1 MSDVEL
7 RLVADVD
14 DAVKGVAGFRKEYAD
29 LVKEV
34 AKPLKQVNAFR
45 DLEQSL
51 EGVEKESRAARE
63 RVRDLGN
70 ELARTASPSKELTNS
85 YRDAVTELRRLERAE
100 TTAQA
105 RLAARRRELQAAGI
119 DTSNLAAEQ
128 RRLSDELSK
137 NVAAGR
143 ADADLRNAQKALGV
157 GGIEQAQRRLVQLR
171 EQYRLVT
178 AEGNLSAK
186 ERGEAEATYRAS
198 VTRTLELLRQL
209 RAASAVPPGRAEVAR
224 QIQQEAAAT
233 AALTA
238 QASALDAQRAL
249 GVGRIAAEQQA
260 LVKLREQYRLIQ
272 ADGTLSARQRSEAE
286 ASYRRQVGETLGRLR
301 DMRAAIAQQDSQEQR
316 AAAAAIQRHTAA
328 RASLAQ
334 LAQAQR
340 EARLAAVE
348 TARTD
353 LGVNRYR
360 ALQVEVARVRQQYE
374 LLKGSG
380 RLTANELA
388 IAQRNMTQRIREAQ
402 RAMREMNA
410 EQSRARAGGG
420 VSGLLAPVGTAY
432 GAFRAVSGVTRQTD
446 QWVELT
452 DRIKLASTSQQE
464 YEKGLESLRA
474 MSDRTFTTM
483 TNNAEVYIGSLSQL
497 RERGFS
503 SADALRFTETLG
515 LGLVASAAKGERA
528 TQVIN
533 NFNSALQDG
542 VLRGD
547 AFNSMVR
554 VAPALADA
562 MARGLGKT
570 REELA
575 AMAKAGELTTDVF
588 VPALI
593 SQMDRLGEAVDNMTI
608 TGGDGFVR
616 VMNAWQEAVG
626 KADLKP
632 FTDALNQLAST
643 LREPAVAEAI
653 TTISSLI
660 LKLAAVAI
668 SSFSDLAAVGQD
680 IGVFVAKL
688 MGSTDAL
695 SDIERQI
702 ASVDRALSGWGVG
715 DLIARAIYSEE
726 ELKNRRSMLEGER
739 QKIIESL
746 TGMNAEVEFLTEV
759 AAAAAEAAR
768 DGQLASYRSY
778 IEQLKKLQ
786 GEQVKAAESTAKKL
800 VAAEKKALGDLQK
813 VRDERLA
820 IEQRYEQAIADLSR
834 GPKGDQNYL
843 TALNL
848 RQSAE
853 QALANGDIAGAQKQ
867 AQEALKVIRELVEA
881 GDLGMTVG
889 IKDFIR
895 SLGEIELEANSIAES
910 NAEDKLADIRYEM
923 QALKDQ
929 AKELKDMPVSVMTD
943 EASLEKVRSAI
954 ETLVAQLNQK
964 EVVIPVRV
972 VSPEGSIIKDLVA
985 PQDTVIRD
993 LQVPKFAGGGVA
1005 RGPGTGTSDSILA
1018 RISNGEGI
1026 INARAVQH
1034 YGASLI
1040 HQLNALRVPKF
1051 ATGGVMGNI
1060 PVPSIPAL
1068 APVLQQQLT
1077 GGGGGGADQDWGS
1090 MLIDLGNGPAP
1101 IRMPRSTAE
1110 SLRREAL
1117 KRGSPGRAR

>member
-100 TTAQA
+100 TTAQT

-143 ADADLRNAQKALGV
+143 ADADLRDAQKALGV

-178 AEGNLSAK
+178 AEGSLSAK

-249 GVGRIAAEQQA
+249 GVGRISAEQQA

-402 RAMREMNA
+402 RAMRELNA

-786 GEQVKAAESTAKKL
+786 GEQVKAAESAAKKL

-813 VRDERLA
+813 VRDDRLK
-820 IEQRYEQAIADLSR
+820 IEQRYQE
-834 GPKGDQNYL
+834 
-843 TALNL
+843 ALNGL
-848 RQSAE
+848 GSSGEDSYSAA
-853 QALANGDIAGAQKQ
+853 QNLKIGARNALANGDVEGAQRQ
-867 AQEALKVIRELVEA
+867 AQAALKMLQDLAQAGENTYGFGGFIKELQ
-881 GDLGMTVG
+881 T
-889 IKDFIR
+889 
-895 SLGEIELEANSIAES
+895 IELAANDLEES
-910 NAEDKLADIRYEM
+910 TAEDKLADIRYEM

-943 EASLEKVRSAI
+943 EASLEQVRSAI

-972 VSPEGSIIKDLVA
+972 VSPEGPIIKDLVA

-1051 ATGGVMGNI
+1051 ATGGVMGNV
-1060 PVPSIPAL
+1060 PVPSIPSL
-1068 APVLQQQLT
+1068 APALQEQLA
-1077 GGGGGGADQDWGS
+1077 GGGREFLGDMNIVLPGGQTMQVS
-1090 MLIDLGNGPAP
+1090 VPT
-1101 IRMPRSTAE
+1101 SQAE
-1110 SLRREAL
+1110 NLKLLRL
-1117 KRGSPGRAR
+1117 QFGRTHK